1 MRQTMTTKRKTKYRA
16 VRGVSER
23 DGDGWRDWQAGET
36 VSGASE
42 AAGQE
47 WLAIGAI
54 EPGRDGGRSEGSNG

>member
-1 MRQTMTTKRKTKYRA
+1 MTTKRKTKPTYRA

-42 AAGQE
+42 SAISE
-47 WLAIGAI
+47 WLALGAI
-54 EPGRDGGRSEGSNG
+54 EPVRDGGRSEVSNG